1 MAVSSTFNP
10 GNGVL
15 TTTGDNLDN
24 TITTSRDAT
33 GSILINAGAV
43 PIQGGTATVANTGLI
58 QAFGQDGNDNIS
70 LDETNGALPS
80 AKMFG
85 GAGQQCGH
93 WWLGRGPALRRGRQR
108 CSDRWTQ
115 MVRGGAKATPLTI

>member
-10 GNGVL
+10 GNGAL

-43 PIQGGTATVANTGLI
+43 PIQGGTATVTNTGLI
-58 QAFGQDGNDNIS
+58 QAFGQDGNDTIS

-85 GAGQQCGH
+85 GLGNDTVIGGSGADQLARLPPSPLFGNRHPRAGDV
-93 WWLGRGPALRRGRQR
+93 AY
-108 CSDRWTQ
+108 
-115 MVRGGAKATPLTI
+115 